1 VSHIS
6 HTSAIGPKSFA
17 LFCDRHSEGFR
28 EQAAATT
35 LPSLRATK
43 FEFEKRFWIICA
55 IYFVGF
61 FLSVFDHTPFIVA
74 LRHLIAPSIARGSV
88 DSDRF
93 ARAVIAI
100 GALLVFLSAAL
111 RTWGAAY
118 LRTEIVHDTAQH
130 SDALV
135 ADGPFRY
142 TRNPLYFANLPMAA
156 GIGVLASLSGFVFLV
171 LANWIFVYRLILR
184 EEEALRQSQGESY
197 RAYCETVPRFWP
209 SLRPRVPPGNRRPQ
223 WGQALGGE
231 SFVWLFGLAELLVAM
246 TLRPLAALIVFPLG
260 FLAHFVVSH
269 RIRKRGRQAGNIASR

>member
-1 VSHIS
+1 VRN
-6 HTSAIGPKSFA
+6 FA
-17 LFCDRHSEGFR
+17 RD
-28 EQAAATT
+28 AAATT
-35 LPSLRATK
+35 LPSFRATK

-55 IYFVGF
+55 IYFAGF
-61 FLSVFDHTPFIVA
+61 CLSVFDHTPFIVA
-74 LRHLIAPSIARGSV
+74 LRHLITPSIARGSV
-88 DSDRF
+88 DADTF
-93 ARAVIAI
+93 ARVVITI

-142 TRNPLYFANLPMAA
+142 TRNPLYLANLPMAA
-156 GIGVLASLSGFVFLV
+156 GIGVLATRLGFIFLV

-184 EEEALRQSQGESY
+184 EEEALRQGQGESY

-209 SLRPRVPPGNRRPQ
+209 SLRPRVPPGNRRPR

-231 SFVWLFGLAELLVAM
+231 SFVWLFGLAELAVAI
-246 TLRPLAALIVFPLG
+246 TLRPLAALIAFPLG
-260 FLAHFVVSH
+260 FLAHFVITR
-269 RIRKRGRQAGNIASR
+269 RIQKRGRQAGKIASR

>member
-1 VSHIS
+1 LNLKNDSGS
-6 HTSAIGPKSFA
+6 SARFTSQDFSYPF
-17 LFCDRHSEGFR
+17 FDR
-28 EQAAATT
+28 
-35 LPSLRATK
+35 
-43 FEFEKRFWIICA
+43 
-55 IYFVGF
+55 
-61 FLSVFDHTPFIVA
+61 TPFTAA
-74 LRHLIAPSIARGSV
+74 LRHLIALSIAPGSF
-88 DSDRF
+88 DAERF

-118 LRTEIVHDTAQH
+118 LRTAIVHDTAQH

-142 TRNPLYFANLPMAA
+142 TRNPLYLASVPMAA
-156 GIGVLASLSGFVFLV
+156 GIGVLASVSGFIFLV

-209 SLRPRVPPGNRRPQ
+209 SLRPRVPPGNSLRQ

-231 SFVWLFGLAELLVAM
+231 SFVWLFGLAELLVAI

-260 FLAHFVVSH
+260 FLDHFLITN
-269 RIRKRGRQAGNIASR
+269 RIQKRGRQAGYIASRL